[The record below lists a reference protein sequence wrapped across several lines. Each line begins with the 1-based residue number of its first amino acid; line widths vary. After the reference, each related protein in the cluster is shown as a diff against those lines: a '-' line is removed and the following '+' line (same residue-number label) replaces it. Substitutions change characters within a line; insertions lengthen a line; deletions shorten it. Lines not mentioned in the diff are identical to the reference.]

1 MKLTPEE
8 RETIVTYD
16 ESSDQASVYTH
27 DPKLIAKLKLL
38 HDGFPDQIYPDRQE
52 HPGAV
57 SYVVPK
63 SCVSI
68 RKPYSPQRRLEQSQ
82 QYKAAGIKPPAFRGK
97 K

>member
-8 RETIVTYD
+8 RETILTYD

-27 DPKLIAKLKLL
+27 DPRLIAKLKLL
-38 HDGFPDQIYPDRQE
+38 HEGFPDQIYPDRPE

-63 SCVSI
+63 ACISV
-68 RKPYSPQRRLEQSQ
+68 RKPYSQQRRMEQSVQ
-82 QYKAAGIKPPAFRGK
+82 QKAIGTKPPVYRGK